1 VSEPRDP
8 RHSAHVVSKTGEP
21 RHQQLAR
28 NLSELLG
35 ELRVAQAGVQIL
47 FGFQLAVAFTVE
59 FREADG
65 VEKSL
70 YLVTVLFT
78 TAATALLM
86 APAAWHRVLFR
97 KGKRTA
103 ILNVGNRLVVAGLVC
118 LAVAITLTVSL
129 IGKVVFGF
137 IAMSV
142 LAVSIGGMFSYVW
155 FVTPKLMRQDRREP
169 SDVLSD
175 RT

>member
-1 VSEPRDP
+1 MSEPRDP

-78 TAATALLM
+78 TAA
-86 APAAWHRVLFR
+86 
-97 KGKRTA
+97 G
-103 ILNVGNRLVVAGLVC
+103 
-118 LAVAITLTVSL
+118 
-129 IGKVVFGF
+129 VVFRAWQRWSGH
-137 IAMSV
+137 
-142 LAVSIGGMFSYVW
+142 L
-155 FVTPKLMRQDRREP
+155 VTPMLLHAATNSLGALVAWWVTHRP
-169 SDVLSD
+169 LP
-175 RT
+175 